1 MVRELRLIKLIL
13 MLLSST
19 LIQGCYMKGS
29 ITSASDESTNV
40 LQFSGAVSAENISG
54 TAIQINWNRSASEK
68 VKTYNI
74 YQVNSDSSILLI
86 GVVGSTTSLFIH
98 TGLNFGRLYRYLVK
112 ASTSEGL
119 LDDNTSIVSAIPY
132 AGISTAAVVDSTS
145 ADLTFNPALDAENL
159 RVYCSEG
166 GSSSSMVLMTTLSP
180 NVAGYHLTGL
190 APQTLYACKVK
201 AVLEDGSEDFNANT
215 VTFTPD
221 TISSGSPLGFAGIAA
236 AMNTTGSSAL
246 VSWAAATP
254 SAGVTLSG
262 YRIYQINSDGLLS
275 VYNVAN
281 NVTSYAIN
289 NLLPR
294 ESYSFIVRA
303 INAADSS
310 TDNNQIMKTV
320 LMYDGITSATAVS
333 PTSAT
338 LTFPAIPTASSL
350 HIYCYESSG
359 SIPTTPTAS
368 ISSSLTSYTVNSLVT
383 ATNYNCLVKAEG
395 YEGEDGNTAVSSF
408 LTP

>member
-1 MVRELRLIKLIL
+1 
-13 MLLSST
+13 
-19 LIQGCYMKGS
+19 MKGS
-29 ITSASDESTNV
+29 ITSPSDENTNV

-54 TAIQINWNRSASEK
+54 TSIQISWNRSISEK

-74 YQVNSDSSILLI
+74 YQVNSDSRLILI
-86 GVVGSTTSLFIH
+86 GVVSSTTTLFVH

-112 ASTSEGL
+112 ASTSEGF
-119 LDDNTSIVSAIPY
+119 LDGNTNVVSAIPY
-132 AGISTAAVVDSTS
+132 AGISTGTVVYSTT
-145 ADLTFNPALDAENL
+145 ADLTFNPALDADSL
-159 RVYCSEG
+159 RIYCSEG
-166 GSSSSMVLMTTLSP
+166 GSSNAMVLVATVSP
-180 NVAGYHLTGL
+180 NVSGYHLTGL
-190 APQTLYACKVK
+190 IPQTLYACKVK
-201 AVLEDGSEDFNANT
+201 AVLNDGSEDFNANT

-221 TISSGSPLGFAGIAA
+221 TISSGSPLGFAGITAA
-236 AMNTTGSSAL
+236 TNTTGSSAL
-246 VSWAAATP
+246 VSWIAATP

-275 VYNVAN
+275 VYNTAN
-281 NVTSYAIN
+281 NVTSYTVN
-289 NLLPR
+289 NLAPG

-350 HIYCYESSG
+350 HVYCYESSG
-359 SIPTTPTAS
+359 SIPAVPTAS
-368 ISSSLTSYTVNSLVT
+368 ISSSLTSYTVNALIT
-383 ATNYNCLVKAEG
+383 ATNYTCLVKAVG
-395 YEGEDGNTAVSSF
+395 TEGEDGNTAVSSF